1 MMLFNCHISMRTFD
15 WLKKWKVTL
24 VMYFSNTKKWMPS
37 IITEGQATSHDM
49 ERHTILRVASRI
61 EMEGLILIFL
71 RGLFE
76 SFAGFAV
83 SRRFTLA
90 VSQFRET

>member
-1 MMLFNCHISMRTFD
+1 
-15 WLKKWKVTL
+15 
-24 VMYFSNTKKWMPS
+24 MPS

-49 ERHTILRVASRI
+49 EGHTIMRLPSRI
-61 EMEGLILIFL
+61 AMEGLILTFL

-76 SFAGFAV
+76 GFAGFAV
-83 SRRFTLA
+83 SRRLTPA